1 MIDLRNIETFYWAAV
16 LGSLRATSEKLS
28 TTQPAI
34 SQRIFALEASLS
46 VRLFERD
53 ARGVTLTAKGHE
65 LFAHAERLL
74 DARRDLIRA
83 ARDHSAMGGTLK
95 LGVAETIVQTWLPKL
110 IEKIHATYPQ
120 LVLEIEV
127 DNTVTLSAHLASRRI
142 DLAFLLGPILES
154 RVENLPLCRY
164 PLAWVAPPGLDL
176 GPHPVSLERVAGM
189 PIVTYP
195 STSQPYRQVRDML
208 MRAGIAAPRMY
219 GCASLAMIARMV
231 VDGIGAG
238 VITPVFLQAEI
249 QRGALC
255 VLDVQADPLPALHFT
270 ASWLEGPSSH
280 PARVIATMAQ
290 HIAEAH
296 AEANGYK

>member
-34 SQRIFALEASLS
+34 SQRISALEGALG

-83 ARDHSAMGGTLK
+83 AKDHSAMSGTLK
-95 LGVAETIVQTWLPKL
+95 LGVAETIVQTWLPRL
-110 IEKIHATYPQ
+110 IEKIHHTYPQ
-120 LVLEIEV
+120 LLLEIEV
-127 DNTVTLSAHLASRRI
+127 DNTVTLSSHLTSRRI
-142 DLAFLLGPILES
+142 DLAFLLGPILEA
-154 RVENLPLCRY
+154 RVENVPLSSYR
-164 PLAWVAPPGLDL
+164 LAWVAAPGLDL
-176 GPHPVSLERVAGM
+176 GPAPVPLERVASM

-195 STSQPYRQVRDML
+195 STSQPYRHVRDML

-231 VDGIGAG
+231 RDGIGAG
-238 VITPVFLQAEI
+238 FITPVFLQDEIERGELRELSVDAE
-249 QRGALC
+249 
-255 VLDVQADPLPALHFT
+255 PLPMLNFT
-270 ASWLEGPSSH
+270 ASWLDGPSSH

-290 HIAEAH
+290 HIADLDA
-296 AEANGYK
+296 ATRKA